1 MRTTP
6 PIFHATE
13 LHFQHMIGSYM
24 EKSGTWHEWLSSYSH
39 GRHPQVIH
47 SCRPGVGVW
56 HRHCNRVGVHCH
68 VADAFCKRTQTHKR
82 GKASVSVKWLLNHRD
97 KRVTAEEEPC
107 CGGDR
112 GKRLFLSVQCCRG
125 MSAKSVFCLR
135 RGEAR
140 LRWPCSQSDHSDF
153 SSTVTE
159 NLFFLVVCSV
169 GAQRF
174 NSLAFWHILPLWV
187 CWNGTRCLR
196 KAREGWGGRLVHIN
210 TNKFSNERSEL
221 SFATRVRK

>member
-1 MRTTP
+1 MQFSCVIWGQLLP
-6 PIFHATE
+6 YFMLQSYIFNTWLVLIWRNLVPGMSGCPVIPMGGIPRLFIAVAQALGSDIGIVIE
-13 LHFQHMIGSYM
+13 LESIVMLQMPSAKG
-24 EKSGTWHEWLSSYSH
+24 
-39 GRHPQVIH
+39 
-47 SCRPGVGVW
+47 
-56 HRHCNRVGVHCH
+56 
-68 VADAFCKRTQTHKR
+68 QTHTKR

-196 KAREGWGGRLVHIN
+196 KAREGWGG
-210 TNKFSNERSEL
+210 E
-221 SFATRVRK
+221 TRTYQHQ